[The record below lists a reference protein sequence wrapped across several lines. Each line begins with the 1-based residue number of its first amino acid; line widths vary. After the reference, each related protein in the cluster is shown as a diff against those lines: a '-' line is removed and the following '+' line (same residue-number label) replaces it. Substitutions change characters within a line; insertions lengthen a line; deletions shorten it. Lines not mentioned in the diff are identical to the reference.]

1 MKLPEI
7 MLVSLEGLKANTL
20 RTVLTI
26 LGVIIGVLAIVL
38 LISLSLEVSSQVA
51 GNIKSLGSNLFFV
64 FPADPQSNV
73 AAFVT
78 SKLRPKHA
86 RDIEQKSSY
95 NIAASSLI
103 NKTAV
108 VKYGKKSRGT
118 TVVTGSLPNLPYVR
132 DWEVV
137 KGRFI
142 KKSDLVSN
150 RKVCVICQE
159 VNRDLFRSVD
169 PIGRNLVINGRNFKI
184 IGVMAKKGLF
194 FNINLDDQVF
204 IPLTTAQRFFNTSEL
219 NFIMVKVINADH
231 IGPSMAETER
241 ILAKHL
247 SENDFYVQSQGETL
261 DIFYQITS
269 ILTIMLG
276 AIATIS
282 LVVGGIGI
290 MNIMTVAVTER
301 TKEIGI
307 RKAVG
312 AKDSDI
318 LLQFLAEAML
328 ISLMG
333 GLIGI
338 IISYAVAYLISF
350 FYPTFNFSISHFAVL
365 LAVIF
370 AFSIGTFFGVYP
382 AYKASNLDP
391 ITALHYE

>member
-219 NFIMVKVINADH
+219 NFIMVKVINANH

>member
-1 MKLPEI
+1 MKLPGI
-7 MLVSLEGLKANTL
+7 MLVSLEGLRSNTL
-20 RTVLTI
+20 RTMLTI

-219 NFIMVKVINADH
+219 NFIMVKVVNANH

-247 SENDFYVQSQGETL
+247 SENDFYVQSQGQTL

-276 AIATIS
+276 AIASIS

-365 LAVIF
+365 LAVVF

>member
-7 MLVSLEGLKANTL
+7 MLVSLEGLRSNTL
-20 RTVLTI
+20 RTMLTI

-194 FNINLDDQVF
+194 FNVNLDDQVF

-247 SENDFYVQSQGETL
+247 SENDFYVQSQGQTL

>member
-7 MLVSLEGLKANTL
+7 MLVSLEGLKSNML

-219 NFIMVKVINADH
+219 NFIMVKVINANH

-247 SENDFYVQSQGETL
+247 SENDFYVQSQGQTL

-276 AIATIS
+276 AIASIS

-318 LLQFLAEAML
+318 LLQFLAEAMV

-350 FYPTFNFSISHFAVL
+350 LYPTFHFSISHFAVL
-365 LAVIF
+365 LAVVF

>member
-1 MKLPEI
+1 MKLPGI
-7 MLVSLEGLKANTL
+7 MLVSLEGLRSNTL
-20 RTVLTI
+20 RTMLTI

-219 NFIMVKVINADH
+219 NFIMVKVVNANH

-247 SENDFYVQSQGETL
+247 SENDFYVQSQGQTL

-276 AIATIS
+276 AIASIS

-318 LLQFLAEAML
+318 LLQFLAEAMV

-350 FYPTFNFSISHFAVL
+350 LYPTFHFSISHFAVL
-365 LAVIF
+365 LAVVF

>member
-247 SENDFYVQSQGETL
+247 SENDFYVQSQGQTL

-365 LAVIF
+365 LAVVF

>member
-219 NFIMVKVINADH
+219 NFIMVKVINANH

-247 SENDFYVQSQGETL
+247 SENDFYVQSQGQTL

>member
-132 DWEVV
+132 DWEVM

-219 NFIMVKVINADH
+219 NFIMVKVVNANH

-247 SENDFYVQSQGETL
+247 SENDFYVQSQGQTL

>member
-1 MKLPEI
+1 MKLPAI

-132 DWEVV
+132 DWEVM

-150 RKVCVICQE
+150 RKACVICQE

-219 NFIMVKVINADH
+219 NFIMVKVINANH
-231 IGPSMAETER
+231 IKSSMAETER

-247 SENDFYVQSQGETL
+247 SENDFYVQSQGQTL

-318 LLQFLAEAML
+318 LLQFLAEAMV

-350 FYPTFNFSISHFAVL
+350 LYPTFHFSISHFAVL

-370 AFSIGTFFGVYP
+370 SFSIGTFFGVYP

>member
-1 MKLPEI
+1 
-7 MLVSLEGLKANTL
+7 
-20 RTVLTI
+20 
-26 LGVIIGVLAIVL
+26 
-38 LISLSLEVSSQVA
+38 
-51 GNIKSLGSNLFFV
+51 
-64 FPADPQSNV
+64 
-73 AAFVT
+73 
-78 SKLRPKHA
+78 
-86 RDIEQKSSY
+86 
-95 NIAASSLI
+95 
-103 NKTAV
+103 
-108 VKYGKKSRGT
+108 
-118 TVVTGSLPNLPYVR
+118 
-132 DWEVV
+132 
-137 KGRFI
+137 
-142 KKSDLVSN
+142 
-150 RKVCVICQE
+150 
-159 VNRDLFRSVD
+159 
-169 PIGRNLVINGRNFKI
+169 
-184 IGVMAKKGLF
+184 MAKKGLF

-219 NFIMVKVINADH
+219 NFIMVKVINANH

-241 ILAKHL
+241 ILAKRL
-247 SENDFYVQSQGETL
+247 SENDFYVQSQGQTL

-276 AIATIS
+276 AIASIS

-318 LLQFLAEAML
+318 LLQFLAEAMV

-350 FYPTFNFSISHFAVL
+350 LYPTFHFSISHFAVL

>member
-7 MLVSLEGLKANTL
+7 LLVSLEGLKANTL
-20 RTVLTI
+20 RTILTV
-26 LGVIIGVLAIVL
+26 LGVIIGVLAIVV
-38 LISLSLEVSSQVA
+38 LISLALEVKSQIA
-51 GNIKSLGSNLFFV
+51 GNIKSLGSNLYFV
-64 FPADPQSNV
+64 FPADPQRNN

-86 RDIEQKSSY
+86 KDIKKKSSY
-95 NIAASSLI
+95 NVSVSPLI

-118 TVVTGSLPNLPYVR
+118 TVVTGCLPNIPYVR
-132 DWEVV
+132 DWAVI

-142 KKSDLVSN
+142 RKSDLVSN
-150 RKVCVICQE
+150 KKVCVICQA

-169 PIGRNLVINGRNFKI
+169 PIGRNMVINGRNFKV

-194 FNINLDDQVF
+194 FNLNLDDQVF
-204 IPLTTAQRFFNTSEL
+204 IPLSTAQKFFNTSEL
-219 NFIMVKVINADH
+219 NFIMVKVVNADH
-231 IGPSMAETER
+231 IKPAMNATEK
-241 ILAKHL
+241 ILKKHL

-261 DIFYQITS
+261 DILYQITS

-276 AIATIS
+276 AIASIS

-318 LLQFLAEAML
+318 LLQFLAEAMV

-338 IISYAVAYLISF
+338 IISYIVAYLITF
-350 FYPTFNFSISHFAVL
+350 FYPTFHFAISYVAVL
-365 LAVIF
+365 LAIIF
-370 AFSIGTFFGVYP
+370 SFSIGTFFGVYP

-391 ITALHYE
+391 IAALHYE

>member
-7 MLVSLEGLKANTL
+7 MLVSLEGLKSNTL
-20 RTVLTI
+20 RTMLTI

-247 SENDFYVQSQGETL
+247 SENDFYVQSQGQTL

-365 LAVIF
+365 LAV
-370 AFSIGTFFGVYP
+370 
-382 AYKASNLDP
+382 
-391 ITALHYE
+391 

>member
-1 MKLPEI
+1 
-7 MLVSLEGLKANTL
+7 
-20 RTVLTI
+20 
-26 LGVIIGVLAIVL
+26 
-38 LISLSLEVSSQVA
+38 
-51 GNIKSLGSNLFFV
+51 LGSNLFFV

-219 NFIMVKVINADH
+219 NFIMVKVVNANH

-247 SENDFYVQSQGETL
+247 SENDFYVQSQGQTL
-261 DIFYQITS
+261 DIFYQI
-269 ILTIMLG
+269 
-276 AIATIS
+276 
-282 LVVGGIGI
+282 
-290 MNIMTVAVTER
+290 
-301 TKEIGI
+301 
-307 RKAVG
+307 
-312 AKDSDI
+312 
-318 LLQFLAEAML
+318 
-328 ISLMG
+328 LMG

-350 FYPTFNFSISHFAVL
+350 LYPTFHFSISHFAVL
-365 LAVIF
+365 LAVVF

>member
-7 MLVSLEGLKANTL
+7 MLVSLEGLRSNTL
-20 RTVLTI
+20 RTMLTI

-219 NFIMVKVINADH
+219 NFIMVKVINANH

>member
-132 DWEVV
+132 DWEVM

-219 NFIMVKVINADH
+219 NFIMVKVINANH

-247 SENDFYVQSQGETL
+247 SENDFYVQSQGQTL

>member
-132 DWEVV
+132 DWEVM

-219 NFIMVKVINADH
+219 NFIMVKVINANH

-247 SENDFYVQSQGETL
+247 SENDFYVQSQGQTL

-318 LLQFLAEAML
+318 LLQFLAEAMI

-350 FYPTFNFSISHFAVL
+350 LYPTFNFSISHFAVL

>member
-184 IGVMAKKGLF
+184 IGVMAQKGLF

-204 IPLTTAQRFFNTSEL
+204 IPFTTAQRFFNTNEL
-219 NFIMVKVINADH
+219 NFIMVKVINANH

>member
-1 MKLPEI
+1 
-7 MLVSLEGLKANTL
+7 
-20 RTVLTI
+20 
-26 LGVIIGVLAIVL
+26 
-38 LISLSLEVSSQVA
+38 
-51 GNIKSLGSNLFFV
+51 
-64 FPADPQSNV
+64 
-73 AAFVT
+73 
-78 SKLRPKHA
+78 
-86 RDIEQKSSY
+86 
-95 NIAASSLI
+95 
-103 NKTAV
+103 
-108 VKYGKKSRGT
+108 
-118 TVVTGSLPNLPYVR
+118 
-132 DWEVV
+132 
-137 KGRFI
+137 
-142 KKSDLVSN
+142 
-150 RKVCVICQE
+150 
-159 VNRDLFRSVD
+159 
-169 PIGRNLVINGRNFKI
+169 
-184 IGVMAKKGLF
+184 MAKKGLF

-219 NFIMVKVINADH
+219 NFIMVKVINANH
-231 IGPSMAETER
+231 IKSSMAETER

-247 SENDFYVQSQGETL
+247 SENDFYVQSQGQTL

-318 LLQFLAEAML
+318 LLQFLAEAMV

-350 FYPTFNFSISHFAVL
+350 LYPTFHFSISHFAVL

>member
-142 KKSDLVSN
+142 KKSDLASN

-204 IPLTTAQRFFNTSEL
+204 IPLTTAQRFFNTNEL
-219 NFIMVKVINADH
+219 NFIMVKVINANH

-247 SENDFYVQSQGETL
+247 SENDFYVQSQGQTL

-318 LLQFLAEAML
+318 LLQFLAEAMV

-350 FYPTFNFSISHFAVL
+350 LYPTFHFSISHFAVL

>member
-1 MKLPEI
+1 MKLPAI
-7 MLVSLEGLKANTL
+7 MLVSLEGLKSNTL
-20 RTVLTI
+20 RTMLTI

-38 LISLSLEVSSQVA
+38 LISLSLEVSNQVA

-219 NFIMVKVINADH
+219 NFIMVKVINANH

-241 ILAKHL
+241 ILAKRL
-247 SENDFYVQSQGETL
+247 SENDFYVQSQGQTL

-276 AIATIS
+276 AIASIS

-318 LLQFLAEAML
+318 LLQFLAEAMV

-338 IISYAVAYLISF
+338 IISYAVAYFISF
-350 FYPTFNFSISHFAVL
+350 LYPTFHFSISHFAVL

-370 AFSIGTFFGVYP
+370 SFSIGTFFGVYP

>member
-1 MKLPEI
+1 MKLPAI

-132 DWEVV
+132 DWEVM

-219 NFIMVKVINADH
+219 NFIMVKVINANH
-231 IGPSMAETER
+231 IKSSMAETER

-247 SENDFYVQSQGETL
+247 SENDFYVQSQGQTL

-318 LLQFLAEAML
+318 LLQFLAEAMV

-350 FYPTFNFSISHFAVL
+350 LYPTFHFSISHFAVL
-365 LAVIF
+365 LAVVF

>member
-219 NFIMVKVINADH
+219 NFIMVKVVNANH

-247 SENDFYVQSQGETL
+247 SENDFYVQSQG
-261 DIFYQITS
+261 
-269 ILTIMLG
+269 
-276 AIATIS
+276 
-282 LVVGGIGI
+282 
-290 MNIMTVAVTER
+290 
-301 TKEIGI
+301 
-307 RKAVG
+307 
-312 AKDSDI
+312 
-318 LLQFLAEAML
+318 
-328 ISLMG
+328 
-333 GLIGI
+333 
-338 IISYAVAYLISF
+338 
-350 FYPTFNFSISHFAVL
+350 
-365 LAVIF
+365 
-370 AFSIGTFFGVYP
+370 
-382 AYKASNLDP
+382 
-391 ITALHYE
+391 

>member
-132 DWEVV
+132 DWEVM

-219 NFIMVKVINADH
+219 NFIMVKVINANH
-231 IGPSMAETER
+231 IGASMAETER

-247 SENDFYVQSQGETL
+247 SENDFYVQSQGQTL

-318 LLQFLAEAML
+318 LLQFLAEAMI

-350 FYPTFNFSISHFAVL
+350 LYPTFNFSISHFAVL

>member
-247 SENDFYVQSQGETL
+247 SENDFYVQSQGQTL

>member
-1 MKLPEI
+1 MKLPGI
-7 MLVSLEGLKANTL
+7 MLVSLEGLRSNTL
-20 RTVLTI
+20 RTMLTI

-219 NFIMVKVINADH
+219 NFIMVKVVNANH

-247 SENDFYVQSQGETL
+247 SENDFYVQSQGQTL

-276 AIATIS
+276 AIASIS

-318 LLQFLAEAML
+318 LLQFLAEAMV

-350 FYPTFNFSISHFAVL
+350 LYPTFHFSISHFAVL

-370 AFSIGTFFGVYP
+370 SFSIGTFFGVYP

>member
-1 MKLPEI
+1 
-7 MLVSLEGLKANTL
+7 
-20 RTVLTI
+20 
-26 LGVIIGVLAIVL
+26 
-38 LISLSLEVSSQVA
+38 
-51 GNIKSLGSNLFFV
+51 
-64 FPADPQSNV
+64 
-73 AAFVT
+73 
-78 SKLRPKHA
+78 
-86 RDIEQKSSY
+86 
-95 NIAASSLI
+95 
-103 NKTAV
+103 
-108 VKYGKKSRGT
+108 
-118 TVVTGSLPNLPYVR
+118 
-132 DWEVV
+132 
-137 KGRFI
+137 
-142 KKSDLVSN
+142 
-150 RKVCVICQE
+150 
-159 VNRDLFRSVD
+159 
-169 PIGRNLVINGRNFKI
+169 
-184 IGVMAKKGLF
+184 
-194 FNINLDDQVF
+194 
-204 IPLTTAQRFFNTSEL
+204 
-219 NFIMVKVINADH
+219 
-231 IGPSMAETER
+231 
-241 ILAKHL
+241 
-247 SENDFYVQSQGETL
+247 
-261 DIFYQITS
+261 
-269 ILTIMLG
+269 
-276 AIATIS
+276 IS

>member
-7 MLVSLEGLKANTL
+7 MLVSLEGLKSNML

-118 TVVTGSLPNLPYVR
+118 TVVTGCLPNIPYVR

-142 KKSDLVSN
+142 KKSDLASN

-219 NFIMVKVINADH
+219 NFIMVKVINANH

-247 SENDFYVQSQGETL
+247 SENDFYVQSQGQTL

-318 LLQFLAEAML
+318 LLQFLAEAMV

-350 FYPTFNFSISHFAVL
+350 LYPTFHFSISHFAVL
-365 LAVIF
+365 LAVVF

-391 ITALHYE
+391 ITALHDE

>member
-219 NFIMVKVINADH
+219 NFIMVKVVNANH

-247 SENDFYVQSQGETL
+247 SENDFYVQSQGQTL
-261 DIFYQITS
+261 DIFYQVTS

-276 AIATIS
+276 AIASIS

-318 LLQFLAEAML
+318 LLQFLAEAMV

-350 FYPTFNFSISHFAVL
+350 LYPTFHFSISHFAVL
-365 LAVIF
+365 LAVVF

>member
-86 RDIEQKSSY
+86 RDIEQNSSY

-150 RKVCVICQE
+150 RKVCVICQA

-219 NFIMVKVINADH
+219 NFIMVKVINANH

-247 SENDFYVQSQGETL
+247 SENDFYVQSQGQTL

-318 LLQFLAEAML
+318 LLQFLAEAMV

-350 FYPTFNFSISHFAVL
+350 LYPSFHFSISHFAVL

>member
-1 MKLPEI
+1 
-7 MLVSLEGLKANTL
+7 
-20 RTVLTI
+20 
-26 LGVIIGVLAIVL
+26 
-38 LISLSLEVSSQVA
+38 
-51 GNIKSLGSNLFFV
+51 
-64 FPADPQSNV
+64 
-73 AAFVT
+73 
-78 SKLRPKHA
+78 
-86 RDIEQKSSY
+86 
-95 NIAASSLI
+95 
-103 NKTAV
+103 
-108 VKYGKKSRGT
+108 
-118 TVVTGSLPNLPYVR
+118 
-132 DWEVV
+132 
-137 KGRFI
+137 
-142 KKSDLVSN
+142 
-150 RKVCVICQE
+150 
-159 VNRDLFRSVD
+159 
-169 PIGRNLVINGRNFKI
+169 
-184 IGVMAKKGLF
+184 MAKKGLF

-219 NFIMVKVINADH
+219 NFIMVKVINANH
-231 IGPSMAETER
+231 IKSSMAETER

-247 SENDFYVQSQGETL
+247 SENDFYVQSQGQTL

-318 LLQFLAEAML
+318 LLQFLAEAMV

-350 FYPTFNFSISHFAVL
+350 LYPTFHFSISHFAVL

-370 AFSIGTFFGVYP
+370 SFSIGTFFGVYP

>member
-132 DWEVV
+132 DWEVM

-219 NFIMVKVINADH
+219 NFIMVKVINANH

-247 SENDFYVQSQGETL
+247 SENDFYVQSQGQTL

-318 LLQFLAEAML
+318 LLQFLAEAMV

-350 FYPTFNFSISHFAVL
+350 LYPSFHFSISHFAVL

>member
-1 MKLPEI
+1 MKLPAI

-219 NFIMVKVINADH
+219 NFIMVKVINANH

-241 ILAKHL
+241 ILAKRL
-247 SENDFYVQSQGETL
+247 SENDFYVQSQGQTL

-276 AIATIS
+276 AIASIS

-318 LLQFLAEAML
+318 LLQFLAEAMV

-350 FYPTFNFSISHFAVL
+350 LYPTFHFSISHFAVL

-370 AFSIGTFFGVYP
+370 SFSIGTFFGVYP